1 MNTPDES
8 VMLAVKGND
17 VGQLAIVF
25 ERHYR
30 RLFDYFF
37 QMTLSRTVSEDLV
50 QDVFVRM
57 LKYRST
63 FNTESRFVPWM
74 FKIARNAR
82 LQYFKVKHRDE
93 KEIADIDP
101 NTVPVESVDTERTF
115 QLYEALFRLSE
126 DKRELLVLA
135 KYHGL
140 SSEEIAELLEIDVGT
155 LRVRLHRAMNDLR
168 ELVLNPSKEK
178 AKCIA
183 PKRKTG
189 LRTT

>member
-37 QMTLSRTVSEDLV
+37 RMTMSRTVSEDLV

-57 LKYRST
+57 LKYRNS
-63 FNTESRFVPWM
+63 FNTGSRFVPWM

-82 LQYFKVKHRDE
+82 LQYFKSKQRDE
-93 KEIADIDP
+93 TEFSDIDP

-115 QLYEALFRLSE
+115 QLYEALFRLPE
-126 DKRELLVLA
+126 DKRELLILA

-140 SSEEIAELLEIDVGT
+140 SSEELAELLEIDVGT

-168 ELVLNPSKEK
+168 ELLLNPSKEK
-178 AKCIA
+178 TPCIA
-183 PKRKTG
+183 QKRKTG